1 MTVLGGLQ
9 WLPPS
14 RGASAPR
21 VSIPMTVL
29 GGLQYKEPPA
39 MHCTRHRVSIPMTV
53 LGGLQFHRH
62 RGLAYAR
69 VTVSIPMTVLGG
81 LQYAIDSAVS
91 LGTSVSIP
99 MTVLGGLQCKDKT
112 TAAKLDVSFN
122 TDDGI
127 RRAAIACEA
136 AHACTMPWVSI
147 PMTVLGGLQC
157 QHCFFP
163 GGRWHVSIPMT
174 VLGGLQSFGPWVD
187 FIELCRF
194 QYR

>member
-1 MTVLGGLQ
+1 
-9 WLPPS
+9 
-14 RGASAPR
+14 
-21 VSIPMTVL
+21 
-29 GGLQYKEPPA
+29 

-99 MTVLGGLQCKDKT
+99 MTVLGGLQ
-112 TAAKLDVSFN
+112 
-122 TDDGI
+122 
-127 RRAAIACEA
+127 
-136 AHACTMPWVSI
+136 
-147 PMTVLGGLQC
+147 
-157 QHCFFP
+157 
-163 GGRWHVSIPMT
+163 
-174 VLGGLQSFGPWVD
+174 SFGPWVD